1 MKKML
6 AAILSLLMLSS
17 LCACGKEKAEI
28 EYSSEPDKTQAFT
41 QQKYIQERI
50 IPPVDYERVT
60 YLSASDYGFYTESCL
75 MNQAGELIFTSQL
88 LDTQYRLIKNTE
100 GMTLESAEQKDN
112 CYSYV
117 IGTRVLNDGK
127 LALVTSLV
135 PRDEGINPEDIN
147 LADDPLADDGLDWD
161 KLYQEVDIIDWLT
174 GTERHIELDSALKD
188 VINDIMY
195 DGENLGFYSRDALG
209 VYTPEGE
216 LVGLYETSNWIDSAC
231 FMNDGSVAVLEY
243 KQGLETGDMSKD
255 MGQIIRFDPATGSAE
270 DFLTPSVHITQLL
283 DAPYDEEYFSF
294 YIDDGSGIKGLDPDG
309 QLREILNWVGTGLT
323 GRAMA
328 LEALSGRRFAYLDM
342 NGAVILKPS
351 SVDMSEIS
359 VLRMGTLNPYPISGL
374 VAEFNQISEKY
385 RIELVDYSTMTSD
398 DGKVSGEELMDMDI
412 VSGAGPDILD
422 LCSLPM
428 KKYQQAGLLEE
439 LTQYIQ
445 ADESLRNVEL
455 LQAPLKALETE
466 DGRLYTLVPAYGIS
480 TLVGDPAYNGVE
492 RLNVT
497 AMGELFDKMDEGQNP
512 FGIAMS
518 KNSFLD
524 ALLNMN
530 CSQFADWDSLQ
541 CDFNT
546 PDFAALLE
554 MAAKLP
560 DTEDVSEQLNM
571 LRSGEQLVSLWNF
584 LSIDDIM
591 AFNSFL
597 NNNMAIYGLPTV
609 PEQGTAMMPL
619 VALGISVNCRDK
631 EGAWSFLSALLSDNY
646 QKSLAGQALP
656 ATQAGLDYIL
666 DDYMAWADSGGQ
678 LIATDDTRD
687 EVAINADARYADM
700 LTDAI
705 DSIGAVYNNDSQLI
719 NIILRDAQACFV
731 GDISAQKAAEQIQ
744 SRAKIYMAEQ
754 FG

>member
-1 MKKML
+1 MKKLL
-6 AAILSLLMLSS
+6 AATLSLLMLFS

-28 EYSSEPDKTQAFT
+28 EYSSETDEQQAFT

-100 GMTLESAEQKDN
+100 DRILESAGQKDN
-112 CYSYV
+112 CHTYV
-117 IGTRVLNDGK
+117 IGTRILNDGK

-135 PRDEGINPEDIN
+135 PRDEGVNPEDIN

-161 KLYQEVDIIDWLT
+161 KLHQVVDIIDWLT
-174 GTERHIELDSALKD
+174 GTERHLELDPALKD
-188 VINDIMY
+188 IINDIMY

-209 VYTPEGE
+209 IYSPEGE
-216 LVGLYETSNWIDSAC
+216 VIGIYETSNWIDSAC

-243 KQGLETGDMSKD
+243 KQGLETGDTSKD
-255 MGQIIRFDPATGSAE
+255 TGQIIRFDPATGSAE

-328 LEALSGRRFAYLDM
+328 LEALSGRRFAYLDI

-351 SVDMSEIS
+351 SVDMTEIS

-466 DGRLYTLVPAYGIS
+466 DGKLYTLVPAYGIS
-480 TLVGDPAYNGVE
+480 TLVGDPAFNGVE
-492 RLNVT
+492 RMDVSG
-497 AMGELFDKMDEGQNP
+497 MKSLFDKMEVGQNP

-518 KNSFLD
+518 KNGFLD

-546 PDFAALLE
+546 PEFAQLLE

-560 DTEDVSEQLNM
+560 DTEDESDQLNM
-571 LRSGEQLVSLWNF
+571 LRSGEQLVSLRNF
-584 LSIDDIM
+584 LSIDDVM
-591 AFNSFL
+591 AFDSFL

-609 PEQGTAMMPL
+609 PEQGTAMLPL

-646 QKSLAGQALP
+646 QKSLSGQALP

-678 LIATDDTRD
+678 LITTDDTRD

-700 LTDAI
+700 LTDTI

-719 NIILRDAQACFV
+719 NIILRDANACFA

-744 SRAKIYMAEQ
+744 SKAKIYMAEQ

>member
-6 AAILSLLMLSS
+6 AAILSLLMLFS
-17 LCACGKEKAEI
+17 LCACGEEKGEI
-28 EYSSEPDKTQAFT
+28 EYSSEPDEQQAFT
-41 QQKYIQERI
+41 QQKYIQERV
-50 IPPVDYERVT
+50 IPPVEYERVS
-60 YLSASDYGFYTESCL
+60 YLSASDYGFYLESNL
-75 MNQAGELIFTSQL
+75 MDREGVLLFTSQL
-88 LDTQYRLIKNTE
+88 LDEQGKLVKNTE
-100 GMTLESAEQKDN
+100 SSKLESKEQTEG
-112 CYSYV
+112 CWSFT
-117 IGTRVLNDGK
+117 ISTRILNDGR
-127 LALVTSLV
+127 LALVTALV
-135 PRDEGINPEDIN
+135 PRSEDVSPEDIN
-147 LADDPLADDGLDWD
+147 LDDDRLADDGLDWD
-161 KLYQEVDIIDWLT
+161 NLRYAIDIIDWPAK
-174 GTERHIELDSALKD
+174 TEWRFELEPALKD
-188 VINDIMY
+188 ITNDIMY
-195 DGENLGFYSRDALG
+195 DGKNLGFYSRNA
-209 VYTPEGE
+209 VEIYSPEGE
-216 LVGLYETSNWIDSAC
+216 ALGIYETSNWIDSAC
-231 FMNDGSVAVLEY
+231 FMNDGTVAVLEY
-243 KQGLETGDMSKD
+243 RQGLETGGREQD
-255 MGQIIRFDPATGSAE
+255 MGQLIRFDPATGSAE
-270 DFLTPSVHITQLL
+270 DFLTPPVHITQLL
-283 DAPYDEEYFSF
+283 DAPHDEEYFSF
-294 YIDDGSGIKGLDPDG
+294 YIDDGSGIKGLDPNG
-309 QLREILNWVGTGLT
+309 ELHEILNWVGTGLT

-328 LEALSGRRFAYLDM
+328 LEALSGRRFAYLDI

-351 SVDMSEIS
+351 SVDMSQIS

-385 RIELVDYSTMTSD
+385 RIELVDYSTMTSN

-422 LCSLPM
+422 LSSLPM

-439 LTQYIQ
+439 LTQYIK

-455 LQAPLKALETE
+455 LQAPLEALETE
-466 DGRLYTLVPAYGIS
+466 NGKLYTLVPAYGIS
-480 TLVGDPAYNGVE
+480 TLVGDPAFNGVE
-492 RLNVT
+492 RMDVSG
-497 AMGELFDKMDEGQNP
+497 MKSLFDKMEEGQNP

-518 KNSFLD
+518 KNGFLD

-546 PDFAALLE
+546 PEFAQLLE

-560 DTEDVSEQLNM
+560 DTEDESDQLNM
-571 LRSGEQLVSLWNF
+571 LRSGEQLVSLRDF
-584 LSIDDIM
+584 LSIDDVM
-591 AFNSFL
+591 AFDSFL

-609 PEQGTAMMPL
+609 PEQGTAMLPL

-646 QKSLAGQALP
+646 QKSLSGQALP
-656 ATQAGLDYIL
+656 ATQTGLDYIL

-678 LIATDDTRD
+678 LITTDDTRD

-719 NIILRDAQACFV
+719 NIILRDAQACFA

-744 SRAKIYMAEQ
+744 SRAKIYLAEQ